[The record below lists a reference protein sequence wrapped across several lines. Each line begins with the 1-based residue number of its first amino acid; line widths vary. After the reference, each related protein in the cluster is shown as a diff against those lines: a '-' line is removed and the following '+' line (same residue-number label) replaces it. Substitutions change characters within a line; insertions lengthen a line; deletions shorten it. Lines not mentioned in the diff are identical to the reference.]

1 MFQAAPE
8 NKAAKKYLKP
18 GSHPGFHAMKMQYF
32 HESRPIRAAAPDFY
46 AQLKTPGQKHG
57 FNALIDVT
65 LYGIHSM
72 YLFFIIFNRFNTKA
86 DTGII
91 LTRTAN
97 VIPHLIL
104 LTELSTGQAA

>member
-1 MFQAAPE
+1 
-8 NKAAKKYLKP
+8 
-18 GSHPGFHAMKMQYF
+18 
-32 HESRPIRAAAPDFY
+32 
-46 AQLKTPGQKHG
+46 
-57 FNALIDVT
+57 
-65 LYGIHSM
+65 M